1 MKLRENLQ
9 LLDSFF
15 LSFNNETMRQSD
27 VYFQS
32 YNAPLTEDQLDEVMT
47 RLDADGDGEVDLG

>member
-1 MKLRENLQ
+1 
-9 LLDSFF
+9 
-15 LSFNNETMRQSD
+15 MRQSD